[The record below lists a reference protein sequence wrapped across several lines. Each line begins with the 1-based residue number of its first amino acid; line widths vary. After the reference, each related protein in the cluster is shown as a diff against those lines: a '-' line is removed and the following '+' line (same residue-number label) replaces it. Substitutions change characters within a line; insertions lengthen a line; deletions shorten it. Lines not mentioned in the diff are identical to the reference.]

1 MQEIGIFYG
10 STTGNTETSA
20 QRIQQEFGEDK
31 AQLFDVSGA
40 KACDM
45 EQFTNLVFGAST
57 WGIGDLQDDFE
68 SFMSEISEANL
79 TGKKVAIFG
88 LGDQY
93 SYSDSFVDAI
103 AQIYE
108 KLNDKGCELIGTTST
123 DGYEYDETQ
132 AEIDGQL
139 MGLALDEE
147 NQSDL
152 SDTRIKNWV
161 EDLKN
166 QFN

>member
-20 QRIQQEFGEDK
+20 QRIQQAFGEDK
-31 AQLFDVSGA
+31 AQLFDVSEA
-40 KACDM
+40 KASDL

-68 SFMSEISEANL
+68 EFMSEITEANL
-79 TGKKVAIFG
+79 SGKKVAIFG
-88 LGDQY
+88 LGDQH

-103 AQIYE
+103 AEIYE
-108 KLNDKGCELIGTTST
+108 KLDDKGCELIGSTST
-123 DGYEYDETQ
+123 DGYEYIETQ
-132 AEIDGQL
+132 AEKDGQL
-139 MGLALDEE
+139 VGLALDEE

-152 SDTRIKNWV
+152 SDTRIKTWV
-161 EDLKN
+161 DELKN

>member
-1 MQEIGIFYG
+1 MQQVGIFYG

-20 QRIQQEFGEDK
+20 LKIQKEFGTDK
-31 AQLFDVSGA
+31 AQLFDVSEV
-40 KACDM
+40 KASDM

-68 SFMSEISEANL
+68 AFMSEITEANL

-108 KLNDKGCELIGTTST
+108 KLNDKGCELIGKTST
-123 DGYEYDETQ
+123 EGYEYDESQ
-132 AEIDGQL
+132 AEMDGQL
-139 MGLALDEE
+139 IGLALDEE

-152 SDTRIKNWV
+152 SDSRIKHWV
-161 EDLKN
+161 EELKN